1 MGAGG
6 AGVWALRRLPWVKL
20 GHKKVFGG
28 LARSRGLTRWS
39 SSVPSSDCVSF
50 RAASAGAEPGRRG
63 PCWAGLPEISQG
75 WTPCTQKAGDGC
87 CISARPPPQG
97 SPPAAEL
104 SMPTPRAALL
114 FCSQRFWSWASAAE
128 LELGGDGGVRGR
140 RGRGQLGAWGL
151 GAGVTCSAGLCP
163 RALGLQPLQEVG
175 GQRCPGRGQ
184 RAHLSLGL
192 LCPLLHGAPG
202 QEGNPDSFPHVGVS
216 VSGHETRETP
226 CMSACD
232 LTLRVFVPDFQ
243 T

>member
-1 MGAGG
+1 MAWPG
-6 AGVWALRRLPWVKL
+6 AGVSPDGPAPSPPQTVCPSGQHLL
-20 GHKKVFGG
+20 GQNRGEGG
-28 LARSRGLTRWS
+28 LAGQDSLRFLRAGPPAPRRQGMGAASVLVPHPRDPPLLQSSPCPPPGPPS
-39 SSVPSSDCVSF
+39 SSAHRGS
-50 RAASAGAEPGRRG
+50 GPGRRRLG
-63 PCWAGLPEISQG
+63 
-75 WTPCTQKAGDGC
+75 
-87 CISARPPPQG
+87 
-97 SPPAAEL
+97 
-104 SMPTPRAALL
+104 
-114 FCSQRFWSWASAAE
+114 WSWE
-128 LELGGDGGVRGR
+128 EMGV
-140 RGRGQLGAWGL
+140 LGADGAAGSWEPGVF

>member
-50 RAASAGAEPGRRG
+50 RAASAGAEPGGRG
-63 PCWAGLPEISQG
+63 PRWAGLPEISQG

-87 CISARPPPQG
+87 CISPRPPPQG
-97 SPPAAEL
+97 SP
-104 SMPTPRAALL
+104 LL
-114 FCSQRFWSWASAAE
+114 QSSPCPPPGPPSSSAHRGSGPGCRRLGWSWE
-128 LELGGDGGVRGR
+128 EMGV
-140 RGRGQLGAWGL
+140 LGADGAAGSWEPGVF

-175 GQRCPGRGQ
+175 GQHCPGWCQ

-202 QEGNPDSFPHVGVS
+202 QEGNPDSFLHVGVS